1 MMATMKAAVIYEP
14 GGPDVLK
21 VETRPIPTPRGGEV
35 LIRVKAFGLN
45 RSELFTRQG
54 HSPGV
59 KFASST
65 VNRQHK
71 EAGETRRARSKLIRA
86 RQCG

>member
-1 MMATMKAAVIYEP
+1 MNANDEAIAAVLANYQ
-14 GGPDVLK
+14 DALA
-21 VETRPIPTPRGGEV
+21 R
-35 LIRVKAFGLN
+35 
-45 RSELFTRQG
+45 FTEQ
-54 HSPGV
+54 
-59 KFASST
+59 ASST